1 MYCTC
6 GWRVGRLPLA
16 ANCAGWRPAT
26 TSSFLSRAAP
36 HRCCLVVGR
45 PPARAPPDKTPPL
58 HDGCRCAAA
67 VSGGAAIAVTGGPGG
82 GGGVVAPR
90 TWRVDDA
97 LGTAHGAASVPAVEA
112 VRGRRRRLP
121 LPAGRV
127 VRTERWVSAGDG
139 GGGIGTDG
147 GGQPSSRGHGPAV
160 VDAVGSA
167 GMAGACAFTHV
178 RQRRGEGLPSSS
190 GGCGSAPGHARTA
203 AADTWQRA
211 GRGRG
216 GGRPTAG
223 CWVPPR
229 CLPQR
234 RGGRP
239 CSSQPLPP
247 RQIANLVSP
256 AMAACT
262 SSSRWH
268 FICHELCVS
277 PSTVVEVTTYVD
289 RILPRQA
296 LRGSQSAT

>member
-1 MYCTC
+1 MRMAGWPTPPRCQMC
-6 GWRVGRLPLA
+6 GVAAGHHLLLSIARRTPPVLPRRWPPPGPRSPRQDPTAARQLPL
-16 ANCAGWRPAT
+16 
-26 TSSFLSRAAP
+26 
-36 HRCCLVVGR
+36 RCRGFR
-45 PPARAPPDKTPPL
+45 
-58 HDGCRCAAA
+58 
-67 VSGGAAIAVTGGPGG
+67 GAAIAVTGGPGG
-82 GGGVVAPR
+82 GGGGVAPR
-90 TWRVDDA
+90 TWRADDA

-112 VRGRRRRLP
+112 VRGRRRWLL

-211 GRGRG
+211 GRGWG
-216 GGRPTAG
+216 GGRPTEATRRRRERGGLLSG

-239 CSSQPLPP
+239 CSSQPL
-247 RQIANLVSP
+247 
-256 AMAACT
+256 
-262 SSSRWH
+262 
-268 FICHELCVS
+268 
-277 PSTVVEVTTYVD
+277 
-289 RILPRQA
+289 LPRQVA
-296 LRGSQSAT
+296 NLANTSRRPWPRARRHLVGTSFATSTACHPVLWWK

>member
-1 MYCTC
+1 M
-6 GWRVGRLPLA
+6 
-16 ANCAGWRPAT
+16 
-26 TSSFLSRAAP
+26 
-36 HRCCLVVGR
+36 
-45 PPARAPPDKTPPL
+45 
-58 HDGCRCAAA
+58 
-67 VSGGAAIAVTGGPGG
+67 
-82 GGGVVAPR
+82 VAPR

-167 GMAGACAFTHV
+167 GTAGACTFTHV

-247 RQIANLVSP
+247 RQVANLANTP